1 MSDIN
6 KSSDEFFGGGSG
18 ESVARLTSI
27 WEQHGRVILGAVAA
41 LVVAGGL
48 YFLYSQSAVK
58 AENAASE
65 KAGAANLMFWQG
77 DYERSKTTALE
88 VAKSAGSTESGKDAH
103 RIAGDAMYWQGDF
116 KGAIAE
122 YKKYL
127 DAKGSG
133 LISDSVR
140 RSLAYSYE
148 SSRQF
153 DEASKLYD
161 QLVGKFE
168 RESSGEFL
176 AASARCQMALG
187 HKDEAAKRL
196 QRLLDEFGD
205 TSYAGRAR
213 VMLAG
218 LQPNH

>member
-88 VAKSAGSTESGKDAH
+88 VAKSAGSTESGNTYAQEYLASGGQRPSQWCLFQNRD
-103 RIAGDAMYWQGDF
+103 GVT
-116 KGAIAE
+116 AE
-122 YKKYL
+122 YK
-127 DAKGSG
+127 
-133 LISDSVR
+133 VR
-140 RSLAYSYE
+140 L
-148 SSRQF
+148 
-153 DEASKLYD
+153 
-161 QLVGKFE
+161 
-168 RESSGEFL
+168 
-176 AASARCQMALG
+176 
-187 HKDEAAKRL
+187 
-196 QRLLDEFGD
+196 
-205 TSYAGRAR
+205 
-213 VMLAG
+213 
-218 LQPNH
+218 